1 MSAAS
6 IILATFASTNCSS
19 DLLRALERRHAT
31 LEYERAPPFE
41 YDAYLTFSAVLGFTG
56 QTPEYTRNLWMY
68 NQWMAAQ
75 RLLVDVVNERG
86 GVWVGNRRHALR
98 LLWVDAG
105 TNIVNATTLAACRA
119 DFVFS
124 IFGDANT
131 AEVSRVAGGMGKITV
146 AGGAS
151 VSSLYATDA
160 LLFGFLSPSTQYIVS
175 ALDAV
180 VAAAAHI
187 DGEVN
192 RTDGMRVVV
201 TERSCGGNGTSCRDS
216 LRVGALYWSADA
228 LGVSMCVSGVDAAQA
243 RGIEVARNA
252 SGDALLLGTETREL
266 GMEGWA
272 ALLRPLQAANVTVLI
287 LCALNGPALRAHFVA
302 AMQELKYSPLQVIS
316 NVNNL
321 AEESWKNDYVLR
333 LVRGLWRGP
342 LTIPI
347 STALMVASLIPQE
360 DWNIHRVALTPSGHG
375 ELSQM
380 TSYDFAEYAHRAR
393 TKPHARAHSPRLAD
407 EALIGSL
414 SAISCPVRQSY
425 GTYDQPEVPIEIG
438 RRRTTVLCRCGCTT
452 KSCGQFCGR
461 HGARGRDR
469 GGGKRRGWRCGR
481 LAAHSPPPRVLRR
494 YLF

>member
-1 MSAAS
+1 MSAAF

-19 DLLRALERRHAT
+19 DLLHALERRHAT
-31 LEYERAPPFE
+31 LEYESALPFE
-41 YDAYLTFSAVLGFTG
+41 YDAYLTFSAVLAFTG
-56 QTPEYTRNLWMY
+56 QTPAHGLWRWMY
-68 NQWMAAQ
+68 TQWMAAQ
-75 RLLVDVVNERG
+75 RLLADVVNERG

-105 TNIVNATTLAACRA
+105 TSIENATTLAACRA

-124 IFGDANT
+124 IFSDADT
-131 AEVSRVAGGMGKITV
+131 TEVSRVAGGMGKITV

-151 VSSLYATDA
+151 VSSPYANDA
-160 LLFGFLSPSTQYIVS
+160 LLFGFLSPSAQYVVS

-187 DGEVN
+187 DGEAN
-192 RTDGMRVVV
+192 CTDGMRVVV

-252 SGDALLLGTETREL
+252 SGDALLLSTETRNL

-287 LCALNGPALRAHFVA
+287 LCAIGGPDVRAHFVA

-342 LTIPI
+342 TIPI
-347 STALMVASLIPQE
+347 STALMVASLISQE
-360 DWNIHRVALTPSGHG
+360 DWSMHRVASTPSGRG

-380 TSYDFAEYAHRAR
+380 TSYDFAEYACRAR
-393 TKPHARAHSPRLAD
+393 TKPRARAQSPRLAD
-407 EALIGSL
+407 EELIGSL
-414 SAISCPVRQSY
+414 SAISCPVRQSH

-438 RRRTTVLCRCGCTT
+438 RRLTTVLCRCGCTT